1 MSANVKRPLVVEM
14 FARGVEVTGVDRQ
27 ELARYALDLEQAAGS
42 VIAGFTYDPGTS
54 DLDDEQPIVV
64 RMTLGEYR
72 RLRALLEQKGG
83 GR

>member
-1 MSANVKRPLVVEM
+1 MSAKRPQLVQPIPYSRQAVEDWG
-14 FARGVEVTGVDRQ
+14 RDWRD
-27 ELARYALDLEQAAGS
+27 YALTLGKAAGP

-54 DLDDEQPIVV
+54 DLDDEQPIIV

-72 RLRALLEQKGG
+72 RLRALLGQKGG